1 MSWQICTKFKMTF
14 AALRSLLK
22 GKSDLRRRSLFQ
34 ICGLLGPKLNNG
46 GQFCGDKK
54 VKNVITA
61 ALNSCGF
68 TANWCIIVDYWILSS
83 FSLPAAIKYRTFFF
97 QSLKSTQRT
106 FFNISL
112 SKITS
117 FKSVFIP
124 TLINN
129 WHVIGNNS
137 TLSLSIKMHYYVL
150 YHILS

>member
-68 TANWCIIVDYWILSS
+68 TAN
-83 FSLPAAIKYRTFFF
+83 
-97 QSLKSTQRT
+97 
-106 FFNISL
+106 
-112 SKITS
+112 
-117 FKSVFIP
+117 
-124 TLINN
+124 
-129 WHVIGNNS
+129 
-137 TLSLSIKMHYYVL
+137 
-150 YHILS
+150 